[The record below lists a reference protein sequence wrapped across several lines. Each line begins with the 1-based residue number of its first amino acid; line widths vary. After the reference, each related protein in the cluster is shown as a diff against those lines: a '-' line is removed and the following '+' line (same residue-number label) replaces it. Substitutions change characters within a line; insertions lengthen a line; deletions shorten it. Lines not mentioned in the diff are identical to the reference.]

1 MIDAAARRRHL
12 RHAVAPARWRH
23 GRAAAPGTVC
33 RARYRRLP
41 IVPRVAV

>member
-33 RARYRRLP
+33 RRGTDGSQLSLGSP
-41 IVPRVAV
+41 